1 VAKGSSW
8 IFRRQESRE
17 RVPAS
22 YTIDKERRLVL
33 SVGTGLLTREDLWG
47 HMGRLSEDPNFDPTF
62 CQLLDFTRVTGLDVE
77 PEDVRQLAQRNVFS
91 QQSRRSFVVTNDL
104 QFGLARMF
112 EIHRD
117 LAGEKGIRVFRTF
130 AEAVDWLSA
139 RVVAEAP
146 EPKLRR

>member
-1 VAKGSSW
+1 M
-8 IFRRQESRE
+8 
-17 RVPAS
+17 PAS

-47 HMGRLSEDPNFDPTF
+47 HMERLSEDPNFDPTF

-77 PEDVRQLAQRNVFS
+77 PENVRQLAQRNVFW

-130 AEAVDWLSA
+130 VEAVDWLSA
-139 RVVAEAP
+139 GVVAEAP